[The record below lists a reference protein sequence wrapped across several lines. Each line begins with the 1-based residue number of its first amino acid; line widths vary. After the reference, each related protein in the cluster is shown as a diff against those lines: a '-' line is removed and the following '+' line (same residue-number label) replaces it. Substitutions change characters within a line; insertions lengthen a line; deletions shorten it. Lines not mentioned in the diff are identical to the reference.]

1 MRVVVFGDME
11 GVAGICR
18 WAQVSA
24 TGELYQEGR
33 ALYTAEINAAVEG
46 AADGGARSGRRQ
58 ICPSTGNTRHDRA
71 DDDNQER
78 QATAAG
84 LS

>member
-24 TGELYQEGR
+24 GDAIYEEGR
-33 ALYTAEINAAVEG
+33 ELYTAEINAAV
-46 AADGGARSGRRQ
+46 ARRVRRRRRPR
-58 ICPSTGNTRHDRA
+58 CWSWT
-71 DDDNQER
+71 
-78 QATAAG
+78 ATAPAATTR
-84 LS
+84 STR